1 VYRNVAYSQRTQTT
15 YLYTWDDSG
24 KRVTLESTYEPYI
37 YLETNNAPDTL
48 SIFNTKLKKKKF
60 RNQSDRSRYIKDNN
74 IKRVFD
80 NFNVQQ
86 QFLIDAFWQD
96 NEKDEFSQH
105 PLKVYFIDIETYSP
119 DAFPDIN
126 NPQDPINVI
135 TIYDT
140 ITDRYTV
147 WGTKPFTKANEKTD
161 YIYCKTE
168 RELFAKF
175 LDFFSKDYPDILS
188 GWNSE
193 FFDIPYI
200 VNRMTKILGED
211 ETRRLSPI
219 GSLRARTF
227 MGKFGREQ
235 TRWHIEGISCVDYLQ
250 IYQRFCP
257 VLRESYKLD
266 AIGEIE
272 LDQRKIDYGDTDL
285 ASLSEDNWELFV
297 EYNIQDVTLLINLEK
312 KLQYIQLLRMIA
324 YAGLTTFEGAL
335 GSLSVITGLCSIRA
349 RTKNQ
354 RIPTF
359 VKETSEANKKNA
371 GAYVGEPQR
380 DFQEHV
386 VSFDANSLYPN
397 MMITLN
403 LSPETKIGTI
413 LHDDKYNILY
423 TDDGKMTI
431 KHVNGTEYNITR
443 EKFVTF
449 VKHEQI
455 AISKARVL
463 FSQKEKGIVPITVDH
478 YYKKRVEL
486 KKLLTKAK
494 KAAINVK
501 ETDPN
506 YKKIQNEI
514 DNLNIRQHTIKIL
527 INTIYGYFGNKHSPL
542 GDDDLANSITLTGQ
556 AVIKQSNDILTN
568 YIKDNTG
575 LSEDYLKE
583 NSPIIYNDT
592 DSSYISIKH
601 LIKSKN
607 IATYD
612 KNGNVTADYYKAVQ
626 DIEDHLNTEIVKWG
640 KADLNSIDCR
650 LVFKREAIADSGV
663 FLQKKRYVLHLLDV
677 EGIPCNKFKYTG
689 VEVVR
694 TTMPAQ
700 IKPYVKRIIET
711 MLTTKSLTETNKIF
725 NETYEVFK
733 TLPVEDIASVMG
745 IKGYEKYANN
755 SKEFDTVK
763 RMPIHVKAAYYHNLL
778 LEKFNIERKY
788 ESLSSGDKIRYF
800 YVRKPNK
807 YGISVIGYK
816 YYYPKEFAELFE
828 PDYEFIFKKI
838 IFQVIERFYEAVNW
852 RLKDPA
858 MAVQTDLF
866 DLLGMN

>member
-1 VYRNVAYSQRTQTT
+1 MN
-15 YLYTWDDSG
+15 LYTWDTQG
-24 KRVTLESTYEPYI
+24 NRQTVQSTYEPYI
-37 YLETNNAPDTL
+37 YLETNNAPDTM

-60 RNQSDRSRYIKDNN
+60 KNQSDRARYIKDNG
-74 IKRVFD
+74 IVRVFD
-80 NFNVQQ
+80 NFNVHQ
-86 QFLIDAFWQD
+86 QFLIDTFWRD
-96 NEKDEFSQH
+96 NEKDEFSQF
-105 PLKVYFIDIETYSP
+105 PLKVFFIDIETYSP
-119 DAFPDIN
+119 NAFPDIN

-135 TIYDT
+135 TVYDT

-147 WGTKPFTKANEKTD
+147 WGTKPFTKTNEKTD
-161 YIYCKTE
+161 YVYCKTE
-168 RELFAKF
+168 HELFTKF
-175 LDFFSKDYPDILS
+175 LNFFSSDYPDILS

-211 ETRRLSPI
+211 EVRRLSPI
-219 GSLRARTF
+219 GAIRARTF

-235 TRWHIEGISCVDYLQ
+235 TRWHIEGISCVDYLE
-250 IYQRFCP
+250 IYKRFCP

-266 AIGEIE
+266 AIGEVE

-349 RTKNQ
+349 RTKDQ

-359 VKETSEANKKNA
+359 VKEIKEGGEKNA

-380 DFQEHV
+380 DFQEHI

-403 LSPETKIGTI
+403 LSPETKVG
-413 LHDDKYNILY
+413 KVVAK
-423 TDDGKMTI
+423 TDEDITVRHVDG
-431 KHVNGTEYNITR
+431 R
-443 EKFVTF
+443 EFRLTHKDFAAFVE
-449 VKHEQI
+449 KEQI
-455 AISKARVL
+455 AISRAKVL
-463 FSQKEKGIVPITVDH
+463 FSQKEKGIIPITVDH
-478 YYKKRVEL
+478 YYKKRVEI

-494 KAAINVK
+494 KAAIGIK
-501 ETDPN
+501 ETDSS
-506 YKKIQNEI
+506 YKRLQNEI
-514 DNLNIRQHTIKIL
+514 DNFNIRQHTIKIL

-556 AVIKQSNDILTN
+556 AVIKQSNQILIE
-568 YIKDNTG
+568 YIKANTD
-575 LSEDYLKE
+575 LTDEFLAE

-601 LIKSKN
+601 LIKAKGIS
-607 IATYD
+607 TYD
-612 KNGNVTADYYKAVQ
+612 ANGNVTTEYYKAVQ
-626 DIEDHLNTEIVKWG
+626 DIEDYLNTRIVEWG
-640 KADLNSIDCR
+640 KKALGSTDCR
-650 LVFKREAIADSGV
+650 LVFKREAIADSGI

-694 TTMPAQ
+694 TTMPTQ

-745 IKGYEKYANN
+745 IKGYEKYASN
-755 SKEFDTVK
+755 SKEFNTVK

-788 ESLSSGDKIRYF
+788 ESIASGDKIRYF

-816 YYYPKEFAELFE
+816 YYYPKEFAEIFE

-866 DLLGMN
+866 DLLGLD

>member
-1 VYRNVAYSQRTQTT
+1 MHLYS
-15 YLYTWDDSG
+15 WDENG
-24 KRVTLESTYEPYI
+24 NRVTIDSTFEPYV
-37 YLETNNAPDTL
+37 YLETNNAPDTT
-48 SIFNTKLKKKKF
+48 SIFNTKLKKKRFK
-60 RNQSDRSRYIKDNN
+60 NQSDRSRYIKDNG
-74 IKRVFD
+74 IIRVFD

-86 QFLIDAFWQD
+86 QFLIDTFWQD
-96 NEKDEFSQH
+96 NEKDNFNQH

-119 DAFPDIN
+119 DAFPDVN

-135 TIYDT
+135 TVYDT

-161 YIYCKTE
+161 YNYCKTE
-168 RELFAKF
+168 RELYVKF

-200 VNRMTKILGED
+200 INRMTKVIGED
-211 ETRRLSPI
+211 EVRRLSPI
-219 GSLRARTF
+219 GSMRARTF

-235 TRWHIEGISCVDYLQ
+235 TRWHIEGISCVDYLE
-250 IYQRFCP
+250 IYKRFCP

-335 GSLSVITGLCSIRA
+335 GSLSVITGLCAIRA
-349 RTKNQ
+349 RTKDQ

-359 VKETSEANKKNA
+359 VKEIKEGGKQNE
-371 GAYVGEPQR
+371 GAYVGEPKR
-380 DFQEHV
+380 DFQEHI

-413 LHDDKYNILY
+413 QHDDKYNILY
-423 TDDGKMTI
+423 TDDGKMTV
-431 KHVNGTEYNITR
+431 KLVNGTEYTLTK
-443 EKFVTF
+443 EKFALF
-449 VKHEQI
+449 VEREQI

-463 FSQKEKGIVPITVDH
+463 FTQKEKGIIPITVDH

-494 KAAINVK
+494 RAAINIK

-556 AVIKQSNDILTN
+556 AVIKQSNQILTN

-575 LSEDYLKE
+575 LSDEYLEE
-583 NSPIIYNDT
+583 NTPIIYNDT
-592 DSSYISIKH
+592 DSSYITIKH
-601 LIKSKN
+601 LIKARD
-607 IATYD
+607 IDTYD
-612 KNGNVTADYYKAVQ
+612 KKGNVTDEYYKAVQ

-640 KADLNSIDCR
+640 KSALGSTDCR
-650 LVFKREAIADSGV
+650 LVFKREAIADSGI

-725 NETYEVFK
+725 TETYEIFK

-745 IKGYEKYANN
+745 VKGYEKYASN

-788 ESLSSGDKIRYF
+788 ESISSGDKIRYF

-807 YGISVIGYK
+807 YGITVIGYK
-816 YYYPKEFAELFE
+816 YYYPKEFAEIFE
-828 PDYEFIFKKI
+828 PDYEFIFRKI
-838 IFQVIERFYEAVNW
+838 IFQVIERFYDAVNW
-852 RLKDPA
+852 KLKDPA
-858 MAVQTDLF
+858 MVAQTDLF
-866 DLLGMN
+866 ELLGLE

>member
-1 VYRNVAYSQRTQTT
+1 M
-15 YLYTWDDSG
+15 
-24 KRVTLESTYEPYI
+24 
-37 YLETNNAPDTL
+37 
-48 SIFNTKLKKKKF
+48 SIFNTKLKKKRFK
-60 RNQSDRSRYIKDNN
+60 NQSERSRFIKDNK
-74 IKRVFD
+74 IERVFD

-86 QFLIDAFWQD
+86 QFLIDTFWQD
-96 NEKDEFSQH
+96 NEKDEFSKY

-119 DAFPDIN
+119 NAFPDIN

-140 ITDRYTV
+140 ITERYTA
-147 WGTKPFTKANEKTD
+147 WGTKPFTKANDKTT

-168 RELFAKF
+168 RELYNKF

-200 VNRMTKILGED
+200 INRMTKIVGED

-219 GSLRARTF
+219 GSMRARTF

-235 TRWHIEGISCVDYLQ
+235 TRWHIEGISCVDYLE
-250 IYQRFCP
+250 IYKRFCP

-266 AIGEIE
+266 AIGEVE

-359 VKETSEANKKNA
+359 VKEIKEGGEKNA

-380 DFQEHV
+380 NFQEHI

-403 LSPETKIGTI
+403 LSPETKVGKIIERT
-413 LHDDKYNILY
+413 DKEVVFR
-423 TDDGKMTI
+423 
-431 KHVNGTEYNITR
+431 HVNGKEYTLSHKKLADFINI
-443 EKFVTF
+443 
-449 VKHEQI
+449 EQL
-455 AISKARVL
+455 AVSRADVL
-463 FSQKEKGIVPITVDH
+463 FSQKEKGIIPITVDY
-478 YYKKRVEL
+478 YYKKRVEI

-494 KAAINVK
+494 KAAINIK
-501 ETDPN
+501 ETDSN

-556 AVIKQSNDILTN
+556 AVIKQSNQILTD
-568 YIKDNTG
+568 YIKNNTG
-575 LSEDYLKE
+575 LTDEYLKE

-601 LIKSKN
+601 LIEARN
-607 IATYD
+607 IETYD
-612 KNGNVTADYYKAVQ
+612 KKGNVTPEYYNAVQ

-640 KADLNSIDCR
+640 KADLNSADCR
-650 LVFKREAIADSGV
+650 LVFKREAIADSGI

-694 TTMPAQ
+694 TTMPTQ

-711 MLTTKSLTETNKIF
+711 MLTTKSLTDTNKIF

-745 IKGYEKYANN
+745 VKGYEKYAQH
-755 SKEFDTVK
+755 SKDFNTVK

-778 LEKFNIERKY
+778 LDKFNITRKY
-788 ESLSSGDKIRYF
+788 ESITSGDKIRYF

-807 YGISVIGYK
+807 YGVSVIGYK
-816 YYYPKEFAELFE
+816 YYYPKEFAEVFE

-866 DLLGMN
+866 DLLGID